1 MKVWT
6 SKFKNKNTE
15 NKKNVLKMF
24 SAKKIN
30 GLRSIKM
37 PTYPSS
43 LYKGV
48 SPSSLSSNATGSVTI
63 SNLTNFQEL
72 NDIVNGAG
80 DVSLD
85 FNSAA
90 NYPTDSNIG
99 TEIVTNR
106 TRTITDFASI
116 VANLTTVL
124 GNYTTA
130 IASCSSDE
138 QKIAASFVGLTYNNL
153 QSKMEKIT
161 FELNRMNADLTSLG
175 AEGATDSLKSVSAR
189 KYPSSFNRF
198 TNTAGGI

>member
-1 MKVWT
+1 MKVWM
-6 SKFKNKNTE
+6 SKFKNTNSE

-30 GLRSIKM
+30 SSRSIQM

-48 SPSSLSSNATGSVTI
+48 SPANLGSNVTGSITI
-63 SNLTNFQEL
+63 SNLTNYQEL
-72 NDIVNGAG
+72 NDIVNGSG
-80 DVSLD
+80 VSLD

-106 TRTITDFASI
+106 TRTITDFAS
-116 VANLTTVL
+116 VVSNLSTVL
-124 GNYTTA
+124 GAYTTA

-138 QKIAASFVGLTYNNL
+138 QKIAASFVGLSYNNL

-175 AEGATDSLKSVSAR
+175 AEGATDNLKEVANR
-189 KYPSSFNRF
+189 YLPSSFNRF
-198 TNTAGGI
+198 TNTLGGI

>member
-1 MKVWT
+1 MKVWM
-6 SKFKNKNTE
+6 SKFKNTNSE

-30 GLRSIKM
+30 SSRSIQM

-48 SPSSLSSNATGSVTI
+48 SPANLGSNVTGSITI
-63 SNLTNFQEL
+63 SNLTNYQEL
-72 NDIVNGAG
+72 NDIVNGSG
-80 DVSLD
+80 VSLD

-106 TRTITDFASI
+106 TRTITDFAS
-116 VANLTTVL
+116 VVSNLSTVL
-124 GNYTTA
+124 GAYTTA

-138 QKIAASFVGLTYNNL
+138 QKIAASFVGLSYNNL

-175 AEGATDSLKSVSAR
+175 AEGATDNLKEVANR
-189 KYPSSFNRF
+189 HLPSSFNRF
-198 TNTAGGI
+198 TNTPGGI

>member
-1 MKVWT
+1 MKVWM
-6 SKFKNKNTE
+6 SKFKNTNSE

-30 GLRSIKM
+30 SSRSIQM

-48 SPSSLSSNATGSVTI
+48 SPANLGSNVTGSITI
-63 SNLTNFQEL
+63 SNLTNYQEL
-72 NDIVNGAG
+72 NDIVNGSG
-80 DVSLD
+80 VSLD

-106 TRTITDFASI
+106 TRTITDFAS
-116 VANLTTVL
+116 VVSNLSTVL
-124 GNYTTA
+124 GAYTTA
-130 IASCSSDE
+130 IATCSSDE
-138 QKIAASFVGLTYNNL
+138 QKIAASFVGLSYNNL

-175 AEGATDSLKSVSAR
+175 AEGATDNLKEVANR
-189 KYPSSFNRF
+189 YLPSSFNRF
-198 TNTAGGI
+198 TNTPGGI